1 MDRLFEQYL
10 RSNPTA
16 FFTSNFPLRP
26 FIHGAMDVD
35 YNSPNPHSYTTIGD
49 MAKNV
54 ACNGYIYAPPACP
67 DVWLPVKKPL
77 PLHAT
82 SGGGIP
88 FSLKEVAGTT
98 QTSENLAKDSI
109 AREKKPY
116 ILFQNV
122 VCTERSYEI
131 DLFLRN
137 AKSEI
142 PDHVKNPGYIGR
154 LFRFGMGVPPLSGSC
169 PEGSQSVK
177 SPKWGQSNAG
187 GNMNRCQ
194 KRSVTRVVEVEGG
207 CAGKVNDVGF
217 KQVVRELGTAD
228 AEGRV
233 VPEME
238 WRKWKGFVGELI
250 WMVM

>member
-1 MDRLFEQYL
+1 
-10 RSNPTA
+10 
-16 FFTSNFPLRP
+16 
-26 FIHGAMDVD
+26 
-35 YNSPNPHSYTTIGD
+35 
-49 MAKNV
+49 MAKNI

-67 DVWLPVKKPL
+67 DVWLPAKKAM
-77 PLHAT
+77 PLHAS

-88 FSLKEVAGTT
+88 FSLKEVAGTA
-98 QTSENLAKDSI
+98 QSNEKPVKDAITS
-109 AREKKPY
+109 EKKPY

-142 PDHVKNPGYIGR
+142 PDHVKNPEYIGR
-154 LFRFGMGVPPLSGSC
+154 LFRFGMGVPPLSS
-169 PEGSQSVK
+169 EGSQNAK
-177 SPKWGQSNAG
+177 SLTGGQSNAG

-194 KRSVTRVVEVEGG
+194 KRFVTRVVEVDGG
-207 CAGKVNDVGF
+207 CAGKINDVGF

-228 AEGRV
+228 TKNRV

-238 WRKWKGFVGELI
+238 WRNWKGFVGELI
-250 WMVM
+250 WMMM